1 MKRIFEHPPE
11 EQTGK
16 RYWRSL
22 GELSDT
28 PEFRGWLE
36 REFPSGAAQLQGDEW
51 SRRGFLKLM
60 GASMALAGFGLTSCR
75 RPEAHLVP
83 FTKSVE
89 WAIPG
94 KALFYATAMPRRTG
108 ALPLVVTT
116 HDGRPTK
123 IDGNPL
129 HPASGGATDVFAQA
143 SILDLYDPARS
154 KRFVEK
160 GEKDEKGKKVENFE
174 RRDRFSFENYLAELR
189 AKIAADGGAGLA
201 FLVEEVHS
209 PTRERLR
216 AELLKVYP
224 RMRWCVYD
232 PLLTEAQSFATQLSF
247 GDNVRLIPRFER
259 ADVILALD
267 SDFLD
272 CGEGDLA
279 GVRAF
284 SSRRRVSAAKDSMN
298 RLYVVENRFTLTG
311 AMADH
316 RLRCPASQIPAF
328 TRALAGK
335 IAAATKDQGLASTIA
350 TLTEP
355 ANAMKFDDQWL
366 TECANDLMAK
376 PGASLVLAGSH
387 QPVVVQL
394 MAYAI
399 NSALKNVGATVIV
412 REFVRAPKTN
422 SCLQL
427 AGEVNAGR
435 IKQLFIFGG
444 DPVYNAPKG
453 LTIDRESHAP
463 VDWPDL
469 QKKVPDVIRLGY
481 YEDATSEL
489 SRWHV
494 PAAHYLEAWGDA
506 LTSDGAYLAVQP
518 MILPL
523 FGGMSE
529 IELMNLLLG
538 GPKIEGPEL
547 VQETFRASAPPGD
560 FQAAWSQLLR
570 DGFASHVALKEK
582 PPTFNANN
590 AGGVAHTLWATASN
604 PTLDAPE
611 IVLTRSYSMDDGRY
625 INNGWLQELPD
636 PVTKLTWDNAALMS
650 PVLAKHLGVKSGD
663 LINIAITETTKD
675 ANKNP
680 IRRELVIAALISP
693 GHADNSISIS
703 LGYGRKKTG
712 PVGEEAGFNGFLL
725 RTSSNPHYIAV
736 DGKTVQAITVTT
748 SPTPKPTGTPTPAP
762 SGKQKQLHTLGVYPL
777 SITQDHWSIEGRG
790 LVREASIEK
799 YREDPEFVKKIA
811 GDDHLP
817 PKLPSLYSHPP
828 LTADQQW
835 GMSVDLNVC
844 TGCSACIVACQ
855 SENNIPIV
863 GKLQVSHGRAMHW
876 LRLDRYYA
884 SAKPFN
890 QDRGEYPED
899 PEMVHEPM
907 MCQHC
912 ENAPCETVCPV
923 NATVH
928 SEDGLNVMAYNRCI
942 GTRYCANNCPFKVRR
957 FNYFDYNQRPIGKKK
972 IGPITVFQEYLGP
985 LTEKGAPDTVKLQKN
1000 PNVTVRM
1007 RGVME
1012 KCTYCVQRIE
1022 EAKIAAKVRAGASD
1036 KTLIPRDSFTSA
1048 CAQACPTEAIVFGDV
1063 KDPESRVSKMKMQDR
1078 NYRLLEYLNVKTR
1091 TSYLAR
1097 IRNPNPKMPD
1107 AHKIGVASLDHH
1119 GPTHAESSH
1128 APKGQHDFNQHQH
1141 NEATPT
1147 PSSQPDHS
1155 HHDDAAPAASPS
1167 ATPEHQ
1173 H

>member
-1 MKRIFEHPPE
+1 MKRVFEHPPE
-11 EQTGK
+11 KLTGK

-36 REFPSGAAQLQGDEW
+36 REFPAGASQLEGDEW

-60 GASMALAGFGLTSCR
+60 GASMALAGFGLSSCR

-94 KALFYATAMPRRTG
+94 KSLFYATAMPRRTG
-108 ALPLVVTT
+108 AIPLVVTT
-116 HDGRPTK
+116 HDGRPSK

-129 HPASGGATDVFAQA
+129 HPASGGATDAFAQA

-160 GEKDEKGKKVENFE
+160 GEKSEGGKKVEKFE
-174 RRDRFSFENYLAELR
+174 TRDGAAFEKYLAQLR
-189 AKIAADGGAGLA
+189 EKIAADGGAGLA

-216 AELLKVYP
+216 AELVKVFP
-224 RMRWCVYD
+224 KMRWCVYD
-232 PLLTEAQSFATQLSF
+232 PLLTEAQSFASHMSF
-247 GDNVRLIPRFER
+247 GDNSRLIPRLDR
-259 ADVILALD
+259 ADVVLALD

-272 CGEGDLA
+272 CGDGDLA
-279 GVRAF
+279 AVRAF
-284 SSRRRVSAAKDSMN
+284 SSRRRVSAAKDTMN

-316 RLRCPASQIPAF
+316 RLRCPASQISAF
-328 TRALAGK
+328 AFALAGK
-335 IAAATKDQGLASTIA
+335 IAAATKDAGLFTTIA
-350 TLTEP
+350 TLKAPEGSE
-355 ANAMKFDDQWL
+355 KFDDRWL
-366 TECANDLMAK
+366 TEAANDLISK

-387 QPVVVQL
+387 QPVVVQFL
-394 MAYAI
+394 AYAI
-399 NSALKNVGATVIV
+399 NSALKNIGATLVI
-412 REFVRAPKTN
+412 REFARNAKTN
-422 SCLQL
+422 SILQL
-427 AGEVNAGR
+427 AGEINSGR
-435 IKQLFIFGG
+435 IMQLFIFGG
-444 DPVYNAPKG
+444 DPVYNAPQG
-453 LTIDRESHAP
+453 ITQDRETRGP
-463 VDWPDL
+463 VDWPAL
-469 QKKVPDVIRLGY
+469 QKSVPDVVRLGH
-481 YEDATSEL
+481 YEDATSAL
-489 SRWHV
+489 SKWHV

-506 LTSDGAYLAVQP
+506 LTFEGAYLAIQP

-523 FGGMSE
+523 FGGLSE
-529 IELMNLLLG
+529 LDLMNAVLG
-538 GPKIEGPEL
+538 APKVEGPEL
-547 VQETFRASAPPGD
+547 VQETFRATAPPGD
-560 FQAAWSQLLR
+560 FATAWSRLLR
-570 DGFASHVALKEK
+570 DGFSSHVELKDK

-590 AGGVAHTLWATASN
+590 AGGVAHTLWAPAPA
-604 PTLDAPE
+604 PTLDSPE
-611 IVLTRSYSMDDGRY
+611 IVLVRSYAMDDGRY

-636 PVTKLTWDNAALMS
+636 PITKLTWDNAAIMS
-650 PVLAKHLGVKSGD
+650 PVLAKHLRVETGD
-663 LINIAITETTKD
+663 LVSIAITEKGLD
-675 ANKNP
+675 AQKKN

-693 GHADNSISIS
+693 GHADASISIP
-703 LGYGRKKTG
+703 LGYGRKGTG
-712 PVGEEAGFNGFLL
+712 PVGEEAGFNGYLL
-725 RTSSNPHYIAV
+725 RNSSNPHYITA
-736 DGKTVQAITVTT
+736 DGKTVEAVKVTKV
-748 SPTPKPTGTPTPAP
+748 P
-762 SGKQKQLHTLGVYPL
+762 GKYAL

-790 LVREASIEK
+790 LVREATVDH
-799 YREDPEFVKKIA
+799 YREDNEFVKKIA
-811 GDDHLP
+811 GDEELP
-817 PKLPSLYSHPP
+817 EKLPTLYSHPP
-828 LTADQQW
+828 LKAAQQW

-890 QDRGEYPED
+890 QDRGEYPQD
-899 PEMVHEPM
+899 PEIVHEPM

-957 FNYFDYNQRPIGKKK
+957 FNYFDYNQRPIGKQKVL
-972 IGPITVFQEYLGP
+972 GLVTVYQEYLGP
-985 LTEKGAPDTVKLQKN
+985 LTKKGAPDTVKLQKN

-1022 EAKIAAKVRAGASD
+1022 EAKIAAHVRAGASSN
-1036 KTLIPRDSFTSA
+1036 TLIPRDSFTSA

-1063 KDPESRVSKMKMQDR
+1063 SDPESRVSKMKEQDR
-1078 NYRLLEYLNVKTR
+1078 NYQLLKYLNVNAR

-1107 AHKIGVASLDHH
+1107 AGRIAVASLDH
-1119 GPTHAESSH
+1119 G
-1128 APKGQHDFNQHQH
+1128 HDG
-1141 NEATPT
+1141 
-1147 PSSQPDHS
+1147 
-1155 HHDDAAPAASPS
+1155 
-1167 ATPEHQ
+1167 PEHPKAK
-1173 H
+1173 HNAHPHDEGAVKPEEKP

>member
-1 MKRIFEHPPE
+1 MKRVFEHPPE
-11 EQTGK
+11 KLTGK

-22 GELSDT
+22 DEFSDT

-36 REFPSGAAQLQGDEW
+36 REFPAGAAQLEGDEW

-94 KALFYATAMPRRTG
+94 KSLFYATAMPRRTG
-108 ALPLVVTT
+108 AIPLVVTT

-154 KRFVEK
+154 KRFIEKGEKVEK
-160 GEKDEKGKKVENFE
+160 GEKKENFE
-174 RRDRFSFENYLAELR
+174 ARDRAYFEKYLAELR
-189 AKIAADGGAGLA
+189 TQIAANGGAGLA

-216 AELLKVYP
+216 AELVKAYP
-224 RMRWCVYD
+224 KMRWCVYD

-247 GDNVRLIPRFER
+247 GDNVRLIPHFER
-259 ADVILALD
+259 ADVVLALD

-284 SSRRRVSAAKDSMN
+284 SSRRRVGAAKDTMN

-316 RLRCPASQIPAF
+316 RMRCPASQIPAF
-328 TRALAGK
+328 TRALAAK
-335 IAAATKDQGLASTIA
+335 IAVATKDQGLASTIA

-355 ANAMKFDDQWL
+355 ANAMKFDEQWL

-376 PGASLVLAGSH
+376 PGASLVLAGAH

-399 NSALKNVGATVIV
+399 NSALKNVGATLIV

-422 SCLQL
+422 SILQL
-427 AGEVNAGR
+427 AGEINSGR
-435 IKQLFIFGG
+435 VKQLFIFGG

-453 LTIDRESHAP
+453 ITIDKDTHAP
-463 VDWPDL
+463 VDWPEL
-469 QKKVPDVIRLGY
+469 QKKVPDVVRLGY

-489 SRWHV
+489 SHWHV

-529 IELMNLLLG
+529 IELMSAILG
-538 GPKIEGPEL
+538 KPKVDGPEL
-547 VQETFRASAPPGD
+547 VQETFRATAPPGD
-560 FQAAWSQLLR
+560 FQTAWSQLLR
-570 DGFASHVALKEK
+570 DGFASHIALKEK

-590 AGGVAHTLWATASN
+590 AGGVAHTLWATAPN
-604 PTLDAPE
+604 PTLEAPE
-611 IVLTRSYSMDDGRY
+611 IVLTRSYAMDDGRY

-636 PVTKLTWDNAALMS
+636 PITKLTWDNAALMS
-650 PVLAKHLGVKSGD
+650 PVMAKQLGVNTGD
-663 LINIAITETTKD
+663 LINIAVTETSKD
-675 ANKNP
+675 AQQNP
-680 IRRELVIAALISP
+680 IRRELVIAALVSP

-712 PVGEEAGFNGFLL
+712 PVGEEAGFNAFLL
-725 RTSSNPHYIAV
+725 RTSSNPHYLAV
-736 DGKTVQAITVTT
+736 DDKTIKAITVTT
-748 SPTPKPTGTPTPAP
+748 MPTEKQPATPTPTPSATPKPRRG
-762 SGKQKQLHTLGVYPL
+762 HTLGTYAL

-790 LVREASIEK
+790 LVREATIEK
-799 YREDPEFVKKIA
+799 YREDNEFVKKIA
-811 GDDHLP
+811 GDEELP

-828 LTADQQW
+828 LAAEQQW

-863 GKLQVSHGRAMHW
+863 GKLQVGHGRAMHW

-884 SAKPFN
+884 SEKPFN
-890 QDRGEYPED
+890 QDKGEYPEN
-899 PEMVHEPM
+899 PEIVHEPM

-972 IGPITVFQEYLGP
+972 IGPLTVYQEYIAP
-985 LTEKGAPDTVKLQKN
+985 FTEKGAPDTTKLQKN

-1036 KTLIPRDSFTSA
+1036 KTRIPRDSFTTA

-1063 KDPESRVSKMKMQDR
+1063 KDPESRVSKIKMQDR
-1078 NYRLLEYLNVKTR
+1078 NYRLLDYLNVSAR

-1107 AHKIGVASLDHH
+1107 AHRIAVASLGHQSHEKGAKHEH
-1119 GPTHAESSH
+1119 GEMPHEHAE
-1128 APKGQHDFNQHQH
+1128 AK
-1141 NEATPT
+1141 
-1147 PSSQPDHS
+1147 
-1155 HHDDAAPAASPS
+1155 
-1167 ATPEHQ
+1167 PEEKP
-1173 H
+1173 